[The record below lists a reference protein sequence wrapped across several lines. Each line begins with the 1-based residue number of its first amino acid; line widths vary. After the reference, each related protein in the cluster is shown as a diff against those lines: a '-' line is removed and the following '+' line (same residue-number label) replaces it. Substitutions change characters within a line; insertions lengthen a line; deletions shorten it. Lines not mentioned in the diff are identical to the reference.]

1 MGGFHL
7 KYAVLVAV
15 GFLLDAVFGDPAWL
29 YHPVCALGALAARL
43 EKCLR
48 RIFPQTPGGEMAA
61 GILLWLGVTGAGFGA
76 TAALLAVLEWVSP
89 WLRLAVEAVLC
100 SLILARNSLGQAGAH
115 VIQALEQS
123 LEAGRTAVGWYVGRD
138 TSALSSDEVR
148 RAAVETVAEN
158 TTDGVIAPM
167 LFLLLGGA
175 PLGMWY
181 KAVNTLDSMVGYH
194 NDTYEYFG
202 KFSARMDD
210 LANYFPARL
219 SALLLVGASALAGL
233 DWRGALRIWKRDR
246 RSHKSPNAGQT
257 ESAVAGALGIQ
268 LGGDAVYFG
277 KTVKKAALG
286 DPLRPIDAGDV
297 ARTVWLMNLA
307 SLLALGLGVLVRL
320 AV

>member
-1 MGGFHL
+1 M
-7 KYAVLVAV
+7 
-15 GFLLDAVFGDPAWL
+15 
-29 YHPVCALGALAARL
+29 
-43 EKCLR
+43 
-48 RIFPQTPGGEMAA
+48 
-61 GILLWLGVTGAGFGA
+61 
-76 TAALLAVLEWVSP
+76 
-89 WLRLAVEAVLC
+89 
-100 SLILARNSLGQAGAH
+100 
-115 VIQALEQS
+115 
-123 LEAGRTAVGWYVGRD
+123 
-138 TSALSSDEVR
+138 
-148 RAAVETVAEN
+148 ETVAEN

-194 NDTYEYFG
+194 NDIYEYFG

-219 SALLLVGASALAGL
+219 SALLLIGASALAGL

-257 ESAVAGALGIQ
+257 EAAVAGALGIQ

-286 DPLRPIDAGDV
+286 DPLRPIEAGDV
-297 ARTVWLMNLA
+297 ARTVRLMNLA